1 MPPSKRRRITEPSE
15 STAEEV
21 AHEGTAKDAAT
32 ARPLQAASQTAVQIE
47 ESTEAKASELASDIA
62 EKNKERQDRFKA
74 LQARAVSSLTD
85 SRLLSNL
92 ATRPTMY
99 KFHRAYMLTGR
110 QKKSAER
117 NLKEAAAESQRLATD
132 PTLLSSLSR
141 KQAFASHKLL
151 KADTAAA
158 GEDFE
163 RKRAWDWTIEESE
176 KWDKRMEKKE
186 RHREDVAF
194 QDYRQDSRKVYKR
207 QLREMKPDVEAY
219 EKRKMQAVQ
228 KAAQSGALEIV
239 ETDDGELVAVDKN
252 GTFYSTADSTDFVE
266 NKPDR
271 AAVDRLVTDL
281 RKAEESRLRKRR
293 DRGKGEEDGDV
304 TYINDKNKVSSML
317 GAFWVGMGVLTC
329 GLLQQFNQKL
339 ARFYNKVC
347 AKISAAQPSLLTICA
362 VYRRDSGQFR
372 ERHHDMTK
380 GFSSR
385 KATMRFGVENTGPHA
400 DTCAHSRFRKLRL
413 TKAGL

>member
-15 STAEEV
+15 SPADEVVRESTANDE
-21 AHEGTAKDAAT
+21 APGT
-32 ARPLQAASQTAVQIE
+32 PLQAASQTAVQTE
-47 ESTEAKASELASDIA
+47 ENTNDTASALASDIA
-62 EKNKERQDRFKA
+62 DKNKERQDRFKA
-74 LQARAVSSLTD
+74 LQARA
-85 SRLLSNL
+85 
-92 ATRPTMY
+92 
-99 KFHRAYMLTGR
+99 
-110 QKKSAER
+110 KKSAER

-151 KADTAAA
+151 KADTTAA

-219 EKRKMQAVQ
+219 ENRKMEAVQ

-304 TYINDKNKVSSML
+304 TYINDKNKVGIGL
-317 GAFWVGMGVLTC
+317 HPLLVKVGVLIYV
-329 GLLQQFNQKL
+329 LQQFNQKL
-339 ARFYNKVC
+339 ARFYNKYT
-347 AKISAAQPSLLTICA
+347 AEI
-362 VYRRDSGQFR
+362 RDSF
-372 ERHHDMTK
+372 ER
-380 GFSSR
+380 G
-385 KATMRFGVENTGPHA
+385 TMI
-400 DTCAHSRFRKLRL
+400 
-413 TKAGL
+413 